1 MKKNFLLAI
10 MVLISVTAY
19 AQSEKFAVG
28 LNIGYG
34 SASDL
39 NKASIGVK
47 ANYDIN
53 AMFAIAPSFNYY
65 FHEKENFDGMEA
77 KFGAWDL
84 NCDLHFNV
92 LRKESF
98 KLYPLA
104 GITYLHAKST
114 FSYEGMEESNS
125 EGRVGANLGVGA
137 QFVIASHF
145 VIAPEVKYQIISD
158 LNQFVPSVALMYKF

>member
-34 SASDL
+34 AEVEKLSVG
-39 NKASIGVK
+39 IK

-53 AMFAIAPSFNYY
+53 KMFAIAPSFNYY
-65 FHEKENFDGMEA
+65 FQESFQDA
-77 KFGAWDL
+77 KRNVWDL
-84 NCDLHFNV
+84 NCDLHLNV
-92 LRKESF
+92 IRKESF

-104 GITYLHAKST
+104 GIAYLHPKVT
-114 FSYEGMEESNS
+114 YEEESFS
-125 EGRVGANLGVGA
+125 DGKVGANLGVGA

-158 LNQFVPSVALMYKF
+158 YNQFVAAVALMYKF

>member
-39 NKASIGVK
+39 NKASIGIK

-53 AMFAIAPSFNYY
+53 EMFAIAPSFNYY
-65 FHEKENFDGMEA
+65 FQDKENYDGIET
-77 KFGAWDL
+77 KLNAWDL

-92 LRKESF
+92 IRKENF

-104 GITYLHAKST
+104 GITYLHAKAT
-114 FSYEGMEESNS
+114 ASYEGIEASNS
-125 EGRVGANLGVGA
+125 DGKVGANLGVGA

>member
-10 MVLISVTAY
+10 MVLLSVTAY

-34 SASDL
+34 AEVKKL
-39 NKASIGVK
+39 SIGVK

-53 AMFAIAPSFNYY
+53 KMFAIAPSFNYY
-65 FHEKENFDGMEA
+65 FQDKESYDGMEA
-77 KFGAWDL
+77 KLNVWDL

-92 LRKESF
+92 IRKESF

-104 GITYLHAKST
+104 GITYMHPKVT
-114 FSYEGMEESNS
+114 VSYEGQEESAS
-125 EGRVGANLGVGA
+125 DGKVGANLGVGA
-137 QFVIASHF
+137 QFAIASRF

-158 LNQFVPSVALMYKF
+158 YNQFVASVALMYKF